1 MGRGTGYGLK
11 TFSGYETEQDWE
23 NKKQFPS
30 PKNEKITARHRS
42 H

>member
-1 MGRGTGYGLK
+1 MGRGTGDGSK

-23 NKKQFPS
+23 NKKQFPG
-30 PKNEKITARHRS
+30 PKNEKITARPRS